1 MTVKELSQL
10 YWLNKEIE
18 MNQKRLEELK
28 AKKDSLSSP
37 DFSGVSRGGD
47 GTSRV
52 EWLAVEISDLEKLI
66 QKKQQ
71 QCILE
76 HKRLE
81 RYIAKIPDSLTRQIF
96 TLRFVNGLKWFQVA
110 MTIGAAHNPLLP
122 AIPGEAAAGFQKI
135 PRLTAELI
143 PPAPHQL

>member
-18 MNQKRLEELK
+18 MNQKRLEELR

-76 HKRLE
+76 HKRETAQFYLNLYFIKE
-81 RYIAKIPDSLTRQIF
+81 KCYRVY
-96 TLRFVNGLKWFQVA
+96 FVGK
-110 MTIGAAHNPLLP
+110 
-122 AIPGEAAAGFQKI
+122 
-135 PRLTAELI
+135 
-143 PPAPHQL
+143 

>member
-52 EWLAVEISDLEKLI
+52 EWLAVEISDLENLI

-110 MTIGAAHNPLLP
+110 MTIGGNTEQSVKMACYRYIQDH
-122 AIPGEAAAGFQKI
+122 PG
-135 PRLTAELI
+135 L
-143 PPAPHQL
+143 